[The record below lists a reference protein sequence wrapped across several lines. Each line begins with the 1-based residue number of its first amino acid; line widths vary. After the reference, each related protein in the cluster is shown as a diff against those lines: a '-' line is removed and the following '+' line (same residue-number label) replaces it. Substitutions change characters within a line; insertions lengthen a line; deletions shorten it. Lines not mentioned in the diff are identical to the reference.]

1 MPTSASTYAS
11 TLILN
16 GSARV
21 EGNTAVAVDRLS
33 QLMNSAT
40 EVIHLC
46 RLDLRPY
53 SYAGWPSD
61 EFRSVVERMLA
72 HHHIVFATP
81 VYWYAM
87 SGLMK
92 TLFDRFTDLLD
103 DPGSRTLGR
112 SLSGKHVWLLVTGT
126 DDQLPPGFTEPFSR
140 TAAYFDMQWRE
151 SIYVRVTKEVPPSA
165 QNLAEVERLALAL
178 AGR

>member
-1 MPTSASTYAS
+1 MPPAASTYAP
-11 TLILN
+11 TLVLH

-21 EGNTAVAVDRLS
+21 DGNTAAAVDRLS
-33 QLMNSAT
+33 RVMNSAA
-40 EVIHLC
+40 EVLHLC

-53 SYAGWPSD
+53 SYAGRPSD
-61 EFRSVVERMLA
+61 DFRAVVERMLA
-72 HHHIVFATP
+72 HRQIVFATP

-92 TLFDRFTDLLD
+92 TLFDRFTDLID
-103 DPGSRTLGR
+103 DPRSRTLGR
-112 SLSGKHVWLLVTGT
+112 DLAGKHVWLLATGT

-151 SIYVRVTKEVPPSA
+151 PFYVQVTKEVPPSA
-165 QNLAEVERLALAL
+165 QDLAEAEKLALAL
-178 AGR
+178 AGG